1 MTGRVLLQN
10 GAVFKPKLA
19 TMQDLAALQAFA
31 IPGQLNFRSGPGGLI
46 FADIENPGG
55 VASVCMQGAHCT
67 TFRPRAQSEPVVW
80 LSEAARFASGRSIRG
95 GVPVCWPWFGAHP
108 TERTFP
114 AHGFARTLSWDVVDS
129 VGGQGATELFLQL
142 PPGATAR
149 AQWPHDTPVD
159 LRIRVADTLEIALTT
174 RNATAIPL
182 SVGEALHAYFF
193 VGDIAEVE
201 LDGLEGCTYL
211 DKTEGFTR
219 KRQDAPLR
227 FDGEIDR
234 VYVNA
239 WGECAIVDARLRRR
253 IRIAKQGSASTV
265 VWSPGHDKAA
275 ALGDFTATGWRNML
289 CVESAN
295 AADDVLTLKPGHT
308 HTLAVRYSAEAT

>member
-1 MTGRVLLQN
+1 MT
-10 GAVFKPKLA
+10 VFKPNLA

-31 IPGQLNFRSGPGGLI
+31 IPGQLSFRSGPGGLI
-46 FADIENPGG
+46 FADINNSGG

-67 TFRPRAQSEPVVW
+67 TFRPKAQTAPVVW
-80 LSEAARFASGRSIRG
+80 LSEAARFGTGRSIRG
-95 GVPVCWPWFGAHP
+95 GVPVCWPWFGAHA
-108 TERTFP
+108 TEKTFP
-114 AHGFARTLSWDVVDS
+114 AHGFARTVSWDVVDS
-129 VGGQGATELFLQL
+129 VGGQGETELWLRL
-142 PPGATAR
+142 PPGEATR
-149 AQWPHDTPVD
+149 TQWPHDTPVD
-159 LRIRVADTLEIALTT
+159 LRIRVSHTLEIALTT
-174 RNATAIPL
+174 RNAAAIPL
-182 SVGEALHAYFF
+182 SIGEALHAYFA

-201 LDGLEGCTYL
+201 LEGLQGCIYL
-211 DKTEGFTR
+211 DKTESFAR

-239 WGECAIVDARLRRR
+239 LGDCALVDARLRRR

-275 ALGDFTATGWRNML
+275 AMGDITPTGWRNML

-295 AADDVLTLKPGHT
+295 AADDVLTLEPGQT
-308 HTLAVRYSAEAT
+308 HTLAVRYSAEAA